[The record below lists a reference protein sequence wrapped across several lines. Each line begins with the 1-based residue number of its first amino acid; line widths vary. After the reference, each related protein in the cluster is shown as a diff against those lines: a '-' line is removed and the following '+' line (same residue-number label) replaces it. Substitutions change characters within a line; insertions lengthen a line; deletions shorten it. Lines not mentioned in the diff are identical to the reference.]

1 MLNFKKTNSTKP
13 IRAKQGANYY
23 QLANWHIGTLAHY
36 PYLYTVK
43 PLILIF
49 LSALLFLG
57 NIGIPVFTHACEEDG
72 VFTSFFIKQQNHC
85 QEEQSDLPPCCQEEE
100 KKNCCHDEKTVVQL
114 EEKYV
119 QSQALAVPAF
129 AFICPAN
136 TAVFSFHG
144 FQTKEISVVPTWKDP
159 PPIRKSGRDIL
170 IQHCVFRI

>member
-1 MLNFKKTNSTKP
+1 M
-13 IRAKQGANYY
+13 
-23 QLANWHIGTLAHY
+23 
-36 PYLYTVK
+36 K

-72 VFTSFFIKQQNHC
+72 VFTSFFIQQQNHC
-85 QEEQSDLPPCCQEEE
+85 QEEEVSNLPPCCQEEE

-119 QSQALAVPAF
+119 QSQALSVPTF
-129 AFICPAN
+129 AFICLAH
-136 TAVFSFHG
+136 TTVFNFHG
-144 FQTKEISVVPTWKDP
+144 LQTKDISVVPTWKDP